1 MFDSHC
7 HLHDDRSF
15 ALAPDMIARAQQVG
29 LRGLVLAGV
38 DRDTWGRQDALR
50 RQFGSPDF
58 SIGVAYGVHPQLIP
72 SLSPSALEEQ
82 LAALHCAARGT
93 LEIDGNLIGKPDAI
107 GELGLDAASDQTQQN
122 MTSQTHAF
130 RQQLALARD
139 LDLPIVLHILKTH
152 AQVLQILKQDGIPR
166 AGGVVHSYSGSAEQC
181 REYVQLG
188 LCISFAGGVTREHA
202 PKLWAS
208 LALVPEDR
216 LLVETDAPYLA
227 PMPFRGK
234 TNQPAY
240 VRHVAQAVADARGE
254 NLASVAE
261 ATTRNFFR
269 LFKDANPS

>member
-82 LAALHCAARGT
+82 LAALQCAARGT

-216 LLVETDAPYLA
+216 LLVETDAPDQTPMAHRPAHNEPAFLPAILA
-227 PMPFRGK
+227 
-234 TNQPAY
+234 
-240 VRHVAQAVADARGE
+240 AVAKQRNQTVKQTAILTEQNARR
-254 NLASVAE
+254 L
-261 ATTRNFFR
+261 FR
-269 LFKDANPS
+269 LPR